1 MIGASYRRAYMEG
14 VNGQW
19 TKAVGMLTQF
29 HHVSSLISR
38 GTLLGT
44 ERAAIVSFSP
54 LILKQPLEG
63 SCINPARTK
72 GVSSS

>member
-1 MIGASYRRAYMEG
+1 MEG

-29 HHVSSLISR
+29 HHVSSPLISR
-38 GTLLGT
+38 GTLGT